1 MRKPKATVKT
11 LRAEL
16 KALQAQFDKHK
27 DNTRAFIL
35 AAKTANRDLMT
46 ITSISSEPADGKG
59 MINGLTIPELVMLV
73 NLSEG
78 TGEFIT
84 LRTINNKRDLVV
96 MAKKNLPPTPWE
108 LL

>member
-16 KALQAQFDKHK
+16 KTLQAVLDKR
-27 DNTRAFIL
+27 TETFRAFVF
-35 AAKTANRDLMT
+35 AVKTAGRTLFT
-46 ITSISSEPADGKG
+46 IAPANDKG

-73 NLSEG
+73 NLKQNEG
-78 TGEFIT
+78 EYIT
-84 LRTINNKRDLVV
+84 LRTTNNKRDLVV
-96 MAKKNLPPTPWE
+96 TAQKNLPPTPWE

>member
-16 KALQAQFDKHK
+16 KTLQAQFDKHK
-27 DNTRAFIL
+27 ENTRAFIL

-46 ITSISSEPADGKG
+46 IEPANDKG

-96 MAKKNLPPTPWE
+96 MAHKNLPPTPWE

>member
-11 LRAEL
+11 LRTEL

-35 AAKTANRDLMT
+35 AAKTATRGLMT
-46 ITSISSEPADGKG
+46 IEPANDKG